1 MSENDFES
9 SGDGP
14 SFARPR
20 AFDTILYGG
29 LVVGILDMVFAFTFY
44 GLILGAQPLRIFQSV
59 AAGLLGRTAA
69 YEGGI
74 RTFMLGILLHFVVA
88 TCIATVYY
96 LASRVLP
103 ALIRHAVVSG
113 LLYGMI
119 AYLGMNYLIIPLSA
133 RAKIR
138 TGTDIHFSY
147 RNYWTR
153 FPGWI
158 ASRAVGTTICR
169 SESKSSKLDP
179 LREQTSA
186 ALIDEICTK
195 MRAKLGSPMAKEG
208 REER

>member
-1 MSENDFES
+1 MSDSDFES

-29 LVVGILDMVFAFTFY
+29 LVVGILDMLFAFTFY
-44 GLILGAQPLRIFQSV
+44 GLILGAKPLRIFQSV
-59 AAGLLGRTAA
+59 AAGLLGRTTA

-74 RTFMLGILLHFVVA
+74 RTFLLGLLLHFVVA

-103 ALIRHAVVSG
+103 VLIRRAVVSG

-133 RAKIR
+133 IGRRSAPLPIPIFLTEIIGHAFLVGLPLGLLARRSAKA
-138 TGTDIHFSY
+138 
-147 RNYWTR
+147 N
-153 FPGWI
+153 
-158 ASRAVGTTICR
+158 
-169 SESKSSKLDP
+169 
-179 LREQTSA
+179 
-186 ALIDEICTK
+186 
-195 MRAKLGSPMAKEG
+195 G
-208 REER
+208 REYRDPAS